1 MPNHFVDIHVIQTLP
16 SNNLNRDETGS
27 PKTMTYGGVRR
38 ARVSSQAW
46 KAAMRKW
53 FNKNLDLNK
62 MGVRTKNV
70 PQLIIDEI
78 NSRGRDDLTEEDVIN
93 RMTDAMAI
101 LLPKSSGKDKKSG
114 INQVTDEVTGDV
126 SYQTEALFMI
136 GRKQIS
142 NLVDVMLNDDLDEKE
157 RKDLIQR
164 ALQEDQAM
172 DASLF
177 GRMVAD
183 LPAIN
188 VDAAAQVAHAM
199 GVSRVIPEFD
209 FYTAMDDFNMTDH
222 AGSAMMGTI
231 EFNSSVLYRYADIS
245 LDQLKENLGNDEAVA
260 TAVED
265 FVKAFVYSMPSGKQN
280 TFAAQSLPDAVVV
293 TIRPER
299 PVSYADAFVEPVEG
313 KNLTNTAIDKMV
325 DYAKS
330 LKSAYDLKEDGSFV
344 MYVNDGNLKE
354 LGSSMNLNELVSNV
368 GNTVR
373 DVLHNDEN

>member
-78 NSRGRDDLTEEDVIN
+78 NSRGRDDLTEEDAIN
-93 RMTDAMAI
+93 RMTDAMAV

-157 RKDLIQR
+157 RKDLIQQ

-209 FYTAMDDFNMTDH
+209 FYTAMDDFNMTDR

-299 PVSYADAFVEPVEG
+299 PVSYADAFIEPVEG

-354 LGSSMNLNELVSNV
+354 LGSSMNLNELVANV

>member
-114 INQVTDEVTGDV
+114 INQVTDEATGDV

-157 RKDLIQR
+157 RKDLIRR

-183 LPAIN
+183 SPAIN

-299 PVSYADAFVEPVEG
+299 PVSYADAFIEPVEG

-344 MYVNDGNLKE
+344 MYVNDGNLKK
-354 LGSSMNLNELVSNV
+354 LGSPMDLNELVANV